1 MQNISN
7 QMSLR
12 RGKTERICAGGGE
25 NCFLQLR
32 FPQPR
37 CALGCGGQKIHK
49 EWRRDISDTAAAG
62 VTAPWLGRPPPL
74 LAKYEARKRGEKRL
88 MQVIQEAQ
96 GRGGSMRSHSV
107 LRERKQGRI
116 LSSKAQIVPKLA
128 VK

>member
-1 MQNISN
+1 MV
-7 QMSLR
+7 
-12 RGKTERICAGGGE
+12 GKTVFFSFA
-25 NCFLQLR
+25 
-32 FPQPR
+32 FPSPVVRWVVVGKKYTKSGDVILVIQQPR
-37 CALGCGGQKIHK
+37 GSLLPGWVG
-49 EWRRDISDTAAAG
+49 
-62 VTAPWLGRPPPL
+62 LPPL

-116 LSSKAQIVPKLA
+116 LSSKAQSGPKLA